1 MQLGEPAGTFETEL
15 WPQSDQI
22 VVVCYCGNVRL
33 KEHACFYQVAA
44 APGWE
49 MFGRVLLRMYCSM
62 TLVLEKLRKST

>member
-22 VVVCYCGNVRL
+22 VVCYCGNVRL

-49 MFGRVLLRMYCSM
+49 MLGVCC
-62 TLVLEKLRKST
+62 

>member
-49 MFGRVLLRMYCSM
+49 MLGVCC
-62 TLVLEKLRKST
+62 